1 MAYIPIRA
9 ITNVIRHPNFDG
21 EIMVVGLGCEKLT
34 YDRVLPKED
43 IAPDNVLTLQDYAG
57 HDAMMNAIMEMAE
70 KKFQK
75 LNLRKREE
83 LPLSDLLI
91 GMQCGGSD
99 AFSGVSANPSAG
111 YAVDM
116 LVRGGATVMFS
127 EVTEVRDGVHML
139 AARCAD
145 AHTRDR
151 LAEEMKWYDKYLAD
165 GGVGRDANPT
175 PGNKKGGLANI
186 VEKAMGSIAKS
197 GTSQNVE
204 VLSPAEKPTK
214 HGLIYAATP
223 ASDIVCGPS

>member
-1 MAYIPIRA
+1 
-9 ITNVIRHPNFDG
+9 
-21 EIMVVGLGCEKLT
+21 
-34 YDRVLPKED
+34 
-43 IAPDNVLTLQDYAG
+43 
-57 HDAMMNAIMEMAE
+57 MMNAILEMAD
-70 KKFQK
+70 KKLQK
-75 LNLRKREE
+75 LNKRTREE

-99 AFSGVSANPSAG
+99 AFSGISANPSAG
-111 YAVDM
+111 YAADM

-139 AARCAD
+139 AARCPD

-151 LAEEMKWYDKYLAD
+151 LAEEMKWYDKYLAE

-175 PGNKKGGLANI
+175 PGNKAGGLANI

-197 GTSQNVE
+197 GTSQIVE
-204 VLSPAEKPTK
+204 VLSPAQKPTK

-223 ASDIVCGPS
+223 AQRYRLRTEPGCKRHRTSGIHDRTRNSVWTGHQPSYQGLQP